1 VPSKLARPPA
11 TYGHARGSQDAP
23 SNLNLLVDADQG
35 GAEYDVDSME
45 QRRQM
50 GLAGTI
56 AVVTGESIA
65 LGIFLT
71 AAAMAKSLGSPALLA
86 SVWCGMGLIAMCGA
100 LCYSELAVRFPHAG
114 GEYVY
119 LREGYGGRVAFLYG
133 WMSATVMDPGLAAAL
148 AMGSAPYI
156 YSLTGTTTPHGR
168 LWVPSLIL
176 IGLGAVNY
184 LGTHMGRRVMATANL
199 LKIGVLLCL
208 VAWAWISGHS
218 SVENVLPLVHRRPG
232 SEPVFAAVAGAT
244 VSAFFCFGG
253 WWEAGKIAGEVRNP
267 RRTLPLAFTCGV
279 LIVTVV
285 YLLVSFAFL
294 SVVPLSRIV
303 SNTAFVAQ
311 FGQALFGSLGGRVLS
326 GCVLLSVLGGMMAL
340 TMAAPRVY
348 YAMARDGAFF
358 SAFGRLHPRFG
369 TPANAVL
376 LQTGLALIVLCF
388 GAFDRILS
396 FIIFSA
402 ICFLALSAAS
412 LFRLKEP
419 VRRWWYPSAPG
430 VFLLGCIVINF
441 LILMHDPI
449 PALVGLVAVL
459 CGDPIR
465 RFFFS
470 PQLALATTIPEE
482 TLS

>member
-1 VPSKLARPPA
+1 
-11 TYGHARGSQDAP
+11 
-23 SNLNLLVDADQG
+23 
-35 GAEYDVDSME
+35 ME
-45 QRRQM
+45 QNRQL

-56 AVVTGESIA
+56 AVVTGQSIA

-71 AAAMAKSLGSPALLA
+71 PAAMAKSLGSPLLLA
-86 SVWCGMGLIAMCGA
+86 AVWCGMGLIAMCGA

-119 LREGYGGRVAFLYG
+119 LREGYGSRIAFLYG
-133 WMSATVMDPGLAAAL
+133 WMSAAVMDPGLAAAL
-148 AMGSAPYI
+148 AMGATPYVL
-156 YSLTGTTTPHGR
+156 SLFGISVGVR
-168 LWVPSLIL
+168 LWIPAVIL
-176 IGLGAVNY
+176 LALAMLNYIGTRLS
-184 LGTHMGRRVMATANL
+184 RRVMTVANL
-199 LKIGVLLCL
+199 LKIAVLLGL
-208 VAWAWISGHS
+208 VVWTCVSGHARTA
-218 SVENVLPLVHRRPG
+218 NLMPLTQRRGG
-232 SEPVFAAVAGAT
+232 SDPIFAAIAGGT
-244 VSAFFCFGG
+244 VSAFFSFGG

-267 RRTLPLAFTCGV
+267 RKNLPLAFTCGV
-279 LIVTVV
+279 LLVTAV

-294 SVVPLSRIV
+294 SVVPLENIV

-311 FGQALFGSLGGRVLS
+311 FGEALFGSVGGKVLS
-326 GCVLLSVLGGMMAL
+326 ACVLLSVLGGLMAL

-348 YAMARDGAFF
+348 YAMAKDGAFF

-376 LQTGLALIVLCF
+376 LQTGLALLVLCF

-419 VRRWWYPSAPG
+419 VRRWWYPAAP
-430 VFLLGCIVINF
+430 VLFLLGCTVINL
-441 LILMHDPI
+441 LILMHDPL
-449 PALVGLVAVL
+449 PALLGLAAVL

-470 PQLALATTIPEE
+470 TPGVPVAAVTEQPLT
-482 TLS
+482 